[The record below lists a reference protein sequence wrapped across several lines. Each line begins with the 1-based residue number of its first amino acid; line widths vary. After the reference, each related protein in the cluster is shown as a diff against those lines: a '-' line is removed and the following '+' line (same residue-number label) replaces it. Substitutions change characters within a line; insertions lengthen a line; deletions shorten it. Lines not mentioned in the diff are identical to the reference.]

1 MIVGYKKCI
10 LLMEEGGV
18 FLFILLLGKMLEFH
32 VFIYLRKRNS
42 LPVGIEW
49 C

>member
-18 FLFILLLGKMLEFH
+18 FLLISSFAIKKWAET
-32 VFIYLRKRNS
+32 S
-42 LPVGIEW
+42 
-49 C
+49 